1 MTVYK
6 YTLHARRRK
15 SVKRTTFDTIL
26 RRVNFALM
34 FFLEKLASLL
44 SARKPFSGDLKS
56 QRVKKKKVTPHVY
69 TDFFSILLPMIN
81 LSFV

>member
-15 SVKRTTFDTIL
+15 PVKCTTFDTIL

-34 FFLEKLASLL
+34 FFQEKLASLL
-44 SARKPFSGDLKS
+44 SARKPFPGDLES
-56 QRVKKKKVTPHVY
+56 QKNVTPHVY
-69 TDFFSILLPMIN
+69 TDFFSTVIS

>member
-44 SARKPFSGDLKS
+44 SARKPFPGDLES
-56 QRVKKKKVTPHVY
+56 QRVKKKKKSHLTY
-69 TDFFSILLPMIN
+69 ILTFLAYYYQ
-81 LSFV
+81 

>member
-15 SVKRTTFDTIL
+15 SVKCTTFDTIL

-34 FFLEKLASLL
+34 FFQEKLASLL
-44 SARKPFSGDLKS
+44 SARKPFPGDLESQKKS
-56 QRVKKKKVTPHVY
+56 RLTY
-69 TDFFSILLPMIN
+69 ILIFFSTVIS